1 MQKHLVV
8 ALALG
13 AGLAAAAVSGSVS
26 AKPASYDGTWTV
38 RLVTQS
44 GTCDNSYSQTVAVEN
59 GQVRAA
65 GDGAAISGGVGQ
77 NGEVAL
83 TIRRS
88 IAQGAVSGRLNGR
101 SGSGSWSVAMLGCTG
116 RWTASR
122 A

>member
-1 MQKHLVV
+1 MRKHFV

-13 AGLAAAAVSGSVS
+13 AGLVASGPLNVS
-26 AKPASYDGTWTV
+26 AKPASFDGTWTV
-38 RLVTQS
+38 RLVTHS
-44 GTCDNSYSQTVAVEN
+44 GSCDDSYSQTVAVEN

-65 GDGAAISGGVGQ
+65 GGGAAISGGVGQ

-83 TIRRS
+83 TIRRA
-88 IAQGAVSGRLNGR
+88 IAQGDVSGRLNAR

>member
-1 MQKHLVV
+1 MQKYFVV

-44 GTCDNSYSQTVAVEN
+44 GTCENSYSQTVAVEN
-59 GQVRAA
+59 GQVRGA

-101 SGSGSWSVAMLGCTG
+101 SGSGNWSVAMLGCTG

>member
-1 MQKHLVV
+1 MQKRFV

-13 AGLAAAAVSGSVS
+13 AGLVAAVPLTVS
-26 AKPASYDGTWTV
+26 AKPASFDGTWTV
-38 RLVTQS
+38 RLVTHS
-44 GTCDNSYSQTVAVEN
+44 GSCEDSYSQTVAVEN

-65 GDGAAISGGVGQ
+65 SAGPTAISGGVGR

-88 IAQGAVSGRLNGR
+88 IAQGDVSGRLNAR

>member
-1 MQKHLVV
+1 MQKPIVV
-8 ALALG
+8 ALVFSAI
-13 AGLAAAAVSGSVS
+13 GLAAAPGSVS
-26 AKPASYDGTWTV
+26 ATPASFDGTWTV
-38 RLVTQS
+38 RLVTKS
-44 GTCDNSYSQTVAVEN
+44 GTCENSYSQTVAVEN

-65 GDGAAISGGVGQ
+65 GVAGGVGQ

-101 SGSGSWSVAMLGCTG
+101 SGSGSWRVAMLGCTG